1 MSSVFDLSS
10 NPVQPYNRSNEDQ
23 SRNSNFISFNNL
35 KENDDRCLHEAAQW
49 SEKIEGYG
57 SIKYVCVK

>member
-1 MSSVFDLSS
+1 MSSVLD
-10 NPVQPYNRSNEDQ
+10 VK
-23 SRNSNFISFNNL
+23 NSNFVSFKNL